1 METTADETLDD
12 TPPAENPVDD
22 SPLTQSFASIKAST
36 PDLSLASASRDL
48 FDSQQSR
55 KCPPTSPGKS
65 DKPEAKQRAVSDK
78 VKSSPTIQGFLRALK
93 LAGHERTKLMNTITG
108 LQYYRARAIYFQYKH
123 GNFDDWDLSSAVRRG
138 LNDREQD
145 TWGIEPHEA
154 EVTAKTTEPKEEVEL
169 LKSLEADFTDDELVG
184 AKINQRL
191 ANIASKRWGIT
202 LPNDKLKALLA
213 KHAKPENCPDITTV
227 RVNPEIWDQMK
238 NFKRKADLRVS
249 NIQQAFQKATFGIL
263 KVCDKL
269 VDQQPSTDKE
279 TLASNIDAIVLL
291 GHASGELSHLH
302 REQITSALKAKF
314 HLLCSQANESS
325 SRSDLLFGADL
336 TKQVRDAKDTN
347 KIGKDIGVGKA
358 GTTHFSRPYNSHH
371 DEHRP
376 CKKLWQTLLACKEQT
391 AFFREGSEKTQLF
404 EELN

>member
-1 METTADETLDD
+1 MSAEKVELGVSHRTDASVSQTGNNAQPEIVRPAEAGSSSSQPGETLAKTLSDINVNMG
-12 TPPAENPVDD
+12 TMASLLQTIVARQD
-22 SPLTQSFASIKAST
+22 SKPQKK
-36 PDLSLASASRDL
+36 R
-48 FDSQQSR
+48 R
-55 KCPPTSPGKS
+55 HSP
-65 DKPEAKQRAVSDK
+65 
-78 VKSSPTIQGFLRALK
+78 
-93 LAGHERTKLMNTITG
+93 H
-108 LQYYRARAIYFQYKH
+108 
-123 GNFDDWDLSSAVRRG
+123 DLSSADSESEDNDHEPSGKRR
-138 LNDREQD
+138 REED
-145 TWGIEPHEA
+145 ELSISPSDEDINEFLEESNPKEA
-154 EVTAKTTEPKEEVEL
+154 EVTAKTTEPKEVEL

-291 GHASGELSHLH
+291 GHAVGELSRLR
-302 REQITSALKAKF
+302 REQIKPALKAEF
-314 HLLCSQANESS
+314 HWLGSQANEST

-336 TKQVRDAKDTN
+336 AD
-347 KIGKDIGVGKA
+347 
-358 GTTHFSRPYNSHH
+358 
-371 DEHRP
+371 
-376 CKKLWQTLLACKEQT
+376 
-391 AFFREGSEKTQLF
+391 
-404 EELN
+404 